1 MTTPFWLWVSVGCAM
16 CALFGFSVVRLGAR
30 RLGTETWYTEEL
42 AQRQLPS
49 PRPVVLAVPVADLDV
64 PTVPADVRPL
74 PERAE
79 RTAKRPVRPAARRPA
94 AAQTQAPAPEPAP
107 TTARPDAHKLALWAR
122 QVKAG
127 ERKMS
132 IATDG
137 CRVTWNR
144 TCKHGHPSWLVH
156 LGYLKRHQLPR
167 HNPR

>member
-1 MTTPFWLWVSVGCAM
+1 MTTPFWLWVGVGCAM
-16 CALFGFSVVRLGAR
+16 SALFGFSVVRLGAR
-30 RLGTETWYTEEL
+30 KLGTDAWYGGEDI
-42 AQRQLPS
+42 AQRELPS
-49 PRPVVLAVPVADLDV
+49 PRPVVLAVPVFDLAAPAV
-64 PTVPADVRPL
+64 TADVHPVHEH
-74 PERAE
+74 PQRAE
-79 RTAKRPVRPAARRPA
+79 PPVRRASATKA
-94 AAQTQAPAPEPAP
+94 AAVQAPPPAP
-107 TTARPDAHKLALWAR
+107 TTARPDARKLALWAR

>member
-1 MTTPFWLWVSVGCAM
+1 MTSFWVWVSAGCALS
-16 CALFGFSVVRLGAR
+16 ALFGFSAVRLGAR
-30 RLGTETWYTEEL
+30 KLGGGPWLLEEP
-42 AQRQLPS
+42 ARTTPQLP
-49 PRPVVLAVPVADLDV
+49 RPAVFTLPAIDAGVPPAPVQ
-64 PTVPADVRPL
+64 
-74 PERAE
+74 
-79 RTAKRPVRPAARRPA
+79 VRPAPERLESRVESPA
-94 AAQTQAPAPEPAP
+94 AKAAEAVQAPAPAP
-107 TTARPDAHKLALWAR
+107 TGDRPEAKKLALWAR

-132 IATDG
+132 LATDG